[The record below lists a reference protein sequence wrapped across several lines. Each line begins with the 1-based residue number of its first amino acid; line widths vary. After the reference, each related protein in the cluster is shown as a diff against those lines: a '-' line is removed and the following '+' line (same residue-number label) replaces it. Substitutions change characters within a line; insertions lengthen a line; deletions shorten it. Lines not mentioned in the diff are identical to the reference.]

1 MFYRANELS
10 KGSGLGL
17 YIVKEALA
25 KLTGS
30 IHFDSAPGI
39 GTVVTVKLPHS
50 T

>member
-17 YIVKEALA
+17 YIVKEVLM

-30 IHFDSAPGI
+30 IQLDSTPGI
-39 GTVVTVKLPHS
+39 GTVVTVKLPH
-50 T
+50 